1 MDHWQGYKVR
11 DAMQPEGW
19 DVLRMFTITGK
30 SGNQGN
36 HLGSVPT

>member
-19 DVLRMFTITGK
+19 DVRMFTIRGK